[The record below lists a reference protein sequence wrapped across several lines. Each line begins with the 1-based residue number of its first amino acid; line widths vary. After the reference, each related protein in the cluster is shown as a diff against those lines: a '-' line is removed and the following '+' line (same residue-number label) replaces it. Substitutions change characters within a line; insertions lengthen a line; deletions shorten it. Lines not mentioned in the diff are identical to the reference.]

1 MKVLIID
8 DEKSIRTILSEMV
21 QHWGYEVVLA
31 ADGESAWKIFQVIN
45 EPIIVLL
52 DWVMPGIDGV
62 ELCRRL
68 KQSEKTAHT
77 YVIILTAKRS
87 DVEDVVIG
95 FDAGSDDFLTKPIDP
110 RELSCRL
117 SVGRRILTYQH
128 DLEQR
133 NATLQETTRVMENVM
148 RELQIVN
155 GKLKELSLEDELTGI
170 PNRRSLEN
178 YLAKEWWHALREKE
192 ALTFIMVDVDFFKYY
207 NDTYGHPAGD
217 ECLKKVAT
225 ILAENVKRSSDITTR
240 YGGEEFAIV
249 LHATDSAGGQKVAE
263 KLRLVVES
271 LAIPNKASKVSP
283 YVTISLGIATII
295 PDINSSYETLKKEAD
310 DALYQAK
317 REGRNRWVAIDVG
330 RGASSVK
337 G

>member
-1 MKVLIID
+1 MKILIID
-8 DEKSIRTILSEMV
+8 DEKNIRTILSEMV
-21 QHWGYEVVLA
+21 QQWGYEVILA

-45 EPIIVLL
+45 EPMIVLL
-52 DWVMPGIDGV
+52 DWLMPGMDGI

-68 KQSEKTAHT
+68 KQSEKTSHT
-77 YVIILTAKRS
+77 YVIMLTGKKA
-87 DVEDVVIG
+87 DVEDTVVG
-95 FDAGSDDFLTKPIDP
+95 FDAGADDFVTKPIDP

-128 DLEQR
+128 ELEQR
-133 NATLQETTRVMENVM
+133 NATLQETTKVMEHVM

-155 GKLKELSLEDELTGI
+155 GKLKEISLEDELTGI
-170 PNRRSLEN
+170 ANRRCLER

-192 ALTFIMVDVDFFKYY
+192 ALSFLMVDVDFFKRY

-225 ILAENVKRSSDITTR
+225 VLAANVKRGGDITAR

-249 LHATDSAGGQKVAE
+249 LRATGSEGGQKVAE
-263 KLRLVVES
+263 NIRRDVES
-271 LAIPNKASKVSP
+271 LAIPHEASEIGP
-283 YVTISLGIATII
+283 YVTLSIGVATLI
-295 PDINSSYETLKKEAD
+295 PEMNSSYEMLIKEAD

-317 REGRNRWVAIDVG
+317 NDGRNRYCCLI
-330 RGASSVK
+330 
-337 G
+337 